1 MNFLRDGGVFE
12 GERLAHD
19 ILEKSRVVVT
29 LPRETGLDAV
39 DGVGDVALVVEHEV
53 EDQAQR
59 PDVRL
64 IIVASLNA
72 LLDREQLRGKEERSA
87 HQSLEFVA
95 AVHFGGPEVSDL
107 DSVVLDQQVRGLDVP
122 VQDLLVVHELDAP
135 HDLGVELH

>member
-19 ILEKSRVVVT
+19 ILEKSRIVVT

-39 DGVGDVALVVEHEV
+39 DGVGDVALVVENEV
-53 EDQAQR
+53 KDQAQR

-72 LLDREQLRGKEERSA
+72 LLDREQLRGKEERST
-87 HQSLEFVA
+87 HESFEFVA
-95 AVHFGGPEVSDL
+95 AVHLGGPEVSDL
-107 DSVVLDQQVRGLDVP
+107 DSVVLDQQVGGLDVP